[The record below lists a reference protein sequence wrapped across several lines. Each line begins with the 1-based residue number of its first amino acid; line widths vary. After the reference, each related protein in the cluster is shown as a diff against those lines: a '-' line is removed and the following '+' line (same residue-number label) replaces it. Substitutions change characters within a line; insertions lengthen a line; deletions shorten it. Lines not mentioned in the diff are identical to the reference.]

1 MAQALGN
8 AHAVHLPFVHLG
20 TGIRIQFRHQMK
32 ASTKHRPLKFLRR
45 IQTIKGSSK
54 LKKNLENKM
63 KAICSP
69 SLPLSEYVR
78 FSHDIIL
85 LGNLKEFCEV
95 TPMELATLRLPS
107 LKYGEFETT

>member
-1 MAQALGN
+1 
-8 AHAVHLPFVHLG
+8 
-20 TGIRIQFRHQMK
+20 
-32 ASTKHRPLKFLRR
+32 
-45 IQTIKGSSK
+45 
-54 LKKNLENKM
+54 M

-107 LKYGEFETT
+107 LKYGTTSGLGKEAAKCLINGGEHFVVCAVRDTEKMTKVAKDEGFNPAGFNIMKCDLGSFQSTKDFVK